1 LKEDGKLSIVATG
14 GGGKTSSD
22 SGNGSSENEQASN
35 KNGHMGIELEVVLP
49 IPNVTP
55 HSGMR
60 LIIPNGN
67 SRDRS
72 SLSK

>member
-1 LKEDGKLSIVATG
+1 LKEDGKLSIVATS
-14 GGGKTSSD
+14 GGKMTSD
-22 SGNGSSENEQASN
+22 SGNRSSENEQASN
-35 KNGHMGIELEVVLP
+35 NNGHMGIELEVVLP

-60 LIIPNGN
+60 LIMPSGN